1 MQFTGEF
8 VVDGTPAEV
17 WPYFN
22 DPEILADCAPG
33 CNEFVLESPSEIR
46 ASLEV
51 GVGSVKPSFEV
62 TGVVVECD
70 EPDRLELQASGEAS
84 RNSFSVNAWQEL
96 ADNDDGTTTV
106 TWGADAEVSG
116 VIASLGERALESVTD
131 KLVNDFF
138 EEIEDHVAAGT
149 PATAQFE
156 AAGEAEVAA
165 ADEAA
170 AAASEDDP
178 VDDLF
183 ALLGSVRGGTEEGAV
198 GPATGGLVRSVAIGA
213 AGGVVGALLWSR
225 LRSGDAAAGGS
236 GDADEERDGAAGDA
250 SGGENSRPGVY
261 LFLGAVLGAA
271 AKTLW
276 DAYSSGEAASA
287 EPTDAAATDVAAGE
301 TLKAAAEQDEEPATA
316 REDHAAGATG
326 DTAASDDDT
335 AVSDDD
341 TDMSNDDTDMSDD
354 DTADD
359 GMVDDPLD
367 RLD

>member
-84 RNSFSVNAWQEL
+84 RNSFDVTAWQEL
-96 ADNDDGTTTV
+96 ADNGDGTTTV

-183 ALLGSVRGGTEEGAV
+183 ALLGSVRGGGDGAEG
-198 GPATGGLVRSVAIGA
+198 GGLGRSAAAGA
-213 AGGVVGALLWSR
+213 AGGVAGVLLWSR
-225 LRSGDAAAGGS
+225 LRSDEGDGESSDGTDEVAAEASGGRLRYLLLGVALGAIGTILWDALSAESSDGSAESATGTSADAAA
-236 GDADEERDGAAGDA
+236 
-250 SGGENSRPGVY
+250 
-261 LFLGAVLGAA
+261 
-271 AKTLW
+271 
-276 DAYSSGEAASA
+276 
-287 EPTDAAATDVAAGE
+287 EP
-301 TLKAAAEQDEEPATA
+301 EPATA
-316 REDHAAGATG
+316 DAGKPAAESAMEAAEADVDPTGAQENG
-326 DTAASDDDT
+326 STAA
-335 AVSDDD
+335 
-341 TDMSNDDTDMSDD
+341 
-354 DTADD
+354 ADPEE
-359 GMVDDPLD
+359 GMIDDPLD